1 MAVVNPQFC
10 NHGVASDRPPPP
22 PPPPPRTRDPQHGR
36 ARFLIMSLL
45 LGCGAVGHLCPD
57 RGGCRQDGQGE
68 GALYGRPPFPP
79 GANRTARGRFYS
91 SRDHCNLRDQA
102 IAFG

>member
-10 NHGVASDRPPPP
+10 NHGVASDPPPP
-22 PPPPPRTRDPQHGR
+22 ERGIPSTDAR
-36 ARFLIMSLL
+36 RFLIMSLL
-45 LGCGAVGHLCPD
+45 LGCGAIGHLCPD

-79 GANRTARGRFYS
+79 GANRTARDRFYS
-91 SRDHCNLRDQA
+91 SGDHCNLRDQA